1 MGFTAETI
9 KKAFA
14 RSGGRC
20 ECRRKHKWHES
31 HRCDVI
37 LSERNRGKKWE
48 AHHRHSVKSGGGDGL
63 ANCEILCRRCHD
75 KIHS

>member
-1 MGFTAETI
+1 MGFKPETI

-20 ECRRKHKWHES
+20 ECRRTTHKHLYG
-31 HRCDVI
+31 RCAVRF
-37 LSERNRGKKWE
+37 SKSNSGTKWE
-48 AHHRHSVKSGGGDGL
+48 AHHKLSVEAGGGDGL
-63 ANCEILCRRCHD
+63 ANCEILCVGCHD